1 MDLFDDIEFE
11 REKQRLLKT
20 YNCKTLKEVIAFLE
34 NQIRLQNERKF
45 QEKDNA

>member
-45 QEKDNA
+45 EQNDNA